1 MIEKS
6 AGIIIEDNKVL
17 LVSGNSNLFFWLP
30 GGKLEKGETPEDA
43 LKRELKEE
51 LDIELSY
58 FKPYITYVS
67 DQEEDGTIR
76 KVYTFII
83 KYDGRI
89 NNQAEI
95 DRIVWLS
102 KEDFSKETIPLQS
115 GVKIHLVPQLI
126 KDGLLFST
134 HD

>member
-6 AGIIIEDNKVL
+6 AGIIIEDNKLL

-126 KDGLLFST
+126 KDGLLF
-134 HD
+134 

>member
-6 AGIIIEDNKVL
+6 AGIIIKDNRLL
-17 LVSGNSNLFFWLP
+17 LVSGGNNNFFWMP
-30 GGKLEKGETPEDA
+30 GGKLEVGETPEDA
-43 LKRELKEE
+43 LKREIKEE
-51 LDIELSY
+51 LDIELLY
-58 FKPYITYVS
+58 LKPYITYVS

-83 KYDGRI
+83 NYDGKI

-95 DRIVWLS
+95 DRMAWLS
-102 KEDFSKETIPLQS
+102 KKDFEKGKIPLQS

-126 KDGLLFST
+126 KDGLLF
-134 HD
+134 